1 MEMIRKWKSG
11 AGIVAVLAL
20 LAAESALAQF
30 TPTPVD
36 TSDAVAQLGEIG
48 TAVAAIGGGLLIAG
62 AIAVAF
68 KWAKAA
74 LFG

>member
-1 MEMIRKWKSG
+1 MEKVQKWKGG
-11 AGIVAVLAL
+11 AAL
-20 LAAESALAQF
+20 LAIVALLATESALAQF